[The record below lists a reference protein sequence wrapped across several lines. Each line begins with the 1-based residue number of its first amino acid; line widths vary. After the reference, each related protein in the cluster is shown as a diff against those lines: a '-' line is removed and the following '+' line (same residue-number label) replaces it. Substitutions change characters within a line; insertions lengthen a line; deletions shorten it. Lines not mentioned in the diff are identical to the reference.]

1 MSEHDDEKPRDAEHA
16 DESETHAESALDE
29 QLDDEGKKLLH
40 EVRR

>member
-1 MSEHDDEKPRDAEHA
+1 MSEQDDEKPCGVERA

-40 EVRR
+40 EVCR